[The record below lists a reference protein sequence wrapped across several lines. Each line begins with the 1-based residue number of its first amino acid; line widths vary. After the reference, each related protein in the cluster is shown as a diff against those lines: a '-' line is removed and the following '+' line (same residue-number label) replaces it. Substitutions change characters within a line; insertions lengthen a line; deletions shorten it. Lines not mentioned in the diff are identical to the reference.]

1 MKASIKTP
9 KEIDSMRKGGKILA
23 ETLDFVC
30 SMAKPGI
37 STFELDKMAEE
48 FIRSKKAIPAFKGF
62 HGFPATLC
70 TCVNDVIV
78 HGIPKQN
85 EILKEGDILKIDCGV
100 IFDGLYTDSARAIT
114 IGEGSDEKNRL
125 IKTAKLALKRAI
137 SIVKAGTK
145 TSEIGKIIEDTVEK
159 EGFKIIYDLTGHG
172 VGKTLHEPPVVFNYY
187 NKKEDQTLKAGMTI
201 AIEPIFSVS
210 THKMQ
215 TERDKWTITTVDGSD
230 AVQVE
235 HTILVK
241 ENGAEILTPSK
252 LAD

>member
-1 MKASIKTP
+1 MKPGIRTP
-9 KEIDSMRKGGKILA
+9 KEIESMRKGGQILA

-30 SMAKPGI
+30 SMAKPGV

-48 FIRSKKAIPAFKGF
+48 FIRSRKAKPAFKGF

-70 TCVNDVIV
+70 TCVNNVIV
-78 HGIPKQN
+78 HGIPRQN
-85 EILKEGDILKIDCGV
+85 EILKEGDLLKIDCGV
-100 IFDGLYTDSARAIT
+100 IYDNLYTDSARAIA
-114 IGEGSDEKNRL
+114 IGKISDEKKRL
-125 IKTAKLALKRAI
+125 IDTAKLALKRAI

-145 TSEIGKIIEDTVEK
+145 TSKIGKIIEDTVEK

-187 NKKEDQTLKAGMTI
+187 NKKEDATLKAGMTI

-230 AVQVE
+230 SVQVE